1 MAGAI
6 IQYFRFP
13 SAGLQVNIDII
24 ILNSTVGLDDLTVA
38 GPSYFRLRNV
48 GLQVNIIDIIFRIR
62 Q

>member
-13 SAGLQVNIDII
+13 NAGLQVNIDII
-24 ILNSTVGLDDLTVA
+24 ILNSTVGWDDLTVA
-38 GPSYFRLRNV
+38 GPSYFRLCIV
-48 GLQVNIIDIIFRIR
+48 GLQVNIIDIVFRIR